1 MISCCLVQGDN
12 KHAPP
17 TLHVELEPNGTYT
30 QQGGLMTPSMFNQT
44 ETETSVPFSS
54 RLSAMAKEWTPATA
68 VASDTA
74 SAEGLVKEKVQCD
87 ALIWCQGD
95 EEAGLPKGSRSRCS
109 RMCLLKQGGTKHP
122 LCSTH
127 AKQMAKRGDIS
138 TDSPI
143 RYDPV
148 KQQHFYNGSVPGNAS
163 EEHTQNDWYKIYDEG
178 TDRPTILILQGYSG
192 EDVASGANFLSKY
205 AALKTANPNA
215 RWMTLRGRYG
225 IQLDSLKKVF
235 HELNLELGRPTHEWC
250 MEYTPPN

>member
-1 MISCCLVQGDN
+1 M
-12 KHAPP
+12 
-17 TLHVELEPNGTYT
+17 
-30 QQGGLMTPSMFNQT
+30 
-44 ETETSVPFSS
+44 TSVNSCDTQWVKVQISMKFEKRYHEALRQSN
-54 RLSAMAKEWTPATA
+54 RN
-68 VASDTA
+68 ASDTA
-74 SAEGLVKEKVQCD
+74 VPSNRTRRVMSGKVQCD

-95 EEAGLPKGSRSRCS
+95 EVAGLSKGSRSRCS
-109 RMCLLKQGGTKHP
+109 KMCLLKQGGTKHP

-148 KQQHFYNGSVPGNAS
+148 KQQHFYNGSVAGNAS

-178 TDRPTILILQGYSG
+178 TDKPTILILQGYSG

-205 AALKTANPNA
+205 AALKIANPTA
-215 RWMTLRGRYG
+215 RWMTLKGKYG
-225 IQLDSLKKVF
+225 IQSDSLKEVF
-235 HELNLELGRPTHEWC
+235 RTLNLELGRATHEWC